1 MADYNLGAAFA
12 AIEEELISSM
22 IRNFKRHRAEE
33 TAEGFQWSQW
43 QADQLDALETYRRR
57 NRSKFGK
64 RFRDYNQTIEAAI
77 VNAYQQGGADQEAE
91 ILEALRRGA
100 SLRGHSD
107 TLGGSF
113 FHTNERKLNALVQ
126 ATTADMERAEIAV
139 LRRAN
144 DAYRKTI
151 FNAQVYANTGAGTYE
166 KAVDMATRDF
176 LAAGLQCVVY
186 KNGAR
191 HTLSDYADMAIRTA
205 SKRAYLQGEGAKRQE
220 WGVSTVIINRRN
232 GACPKCARYCG
243 KVYIDD
249 VWSGGKR
256 SDGKYPLLSSAVRG
270 GLYHPRCKD
279 SHSTYFPELYE
290 DEKPYTP
297 KEIRGLERQEKAE
310 QRQQY
315 ARRQAEKYSRLA
327 KYSLDP
333 ENQRKYRA
341 MAEKWA
347 VSSEVE
353 PFARQAAQF
362 SRNARA
368 EYGDGL
374 VAVAKYEDITDRW
387 YPDAVPGSHKVQ
399 DLMEYTASDGVTYK
413 VDGHNVVLDY
423 KSYEKEIADLLA
435 REVGGE
441 VYMVPRVNNPQGVST
456 PDFLFNGKPYDLKRI
471 TGSGKKAL
479 FDRISKKKKQA
490 SSFIFDLTECPL
502 DDEVVDKQIE
512 YIYDS
517 YHTKFVDEVIIIK
530 SGKINKVFKRTKEK
544 S

>member
-1 MADYNLGAAFA
+1 MAEYDIGAAFE
-12 AIEEELISSM
+12 AIEYELIESM

-33 TAEGFQWSQW
+33 TAYGFEWSQW

-57 NRSKFGK
+57 NQAKFGK
-64 RFRDYNQTIEAAI
+64 KFKEYNQSIEAAI
-77 VNAYQQGGADQEAE
+77 MNAYERGGAEQEEE
-91 ILEALRRGA
+91 ILEAIRMGA
-100 SLRGHSD
+100 SLRNHSD
-107 TLGGSF
+107 TLGAAF
-113 FHTNERKLNALVQ
+113 FHTNERKLDALIQ
-126 ATTADMERAEIAV
+126 ATTEDMERAEIAV

-186 KNGAR
+186 KNGAQ

-205 SKRAYLQGEGAKRQE
+205 SKRAYLQGEGVKRQE

-232 GACPKCARYCG
+232 GACPECARYCG
-243 KVYIDD
+243 KVFIDD

-256 SDGKYPLLSSAVRG
+256 ADGKYPLLSSAIAG

-290 DEKPYTP
+290 EEEPYTP
-297 KEIRGLERQEKAE
+297 QEIAGLKRREKAE

-315 ARRQAEKYSRLA
+315 AKRQAERFDRLA
-327 KYSLDP
+327 RFSLDP

-347 VSSEVE
+347 VSSEAE
-353 PFARQAAQF
+353 PFARQAEQF
-362 SRNARA
+362 LQSARA

-387 YPDAVPGSHKVQ
+387 YPDAVPGSHEVQ
-399 DLMEYTASDGVTYK
+399 DLMEYIASDGVKYK

-423 KSYEKEIADLLA
+423 KSHEKEIAELLA

-441 VYMVPRVNNPQGVST
+441 IFMVPRVNNPQGVRT
-456 PDFLFNGKPYDLKRI
+456 PDFLFNRKNYDLKTLRKGASKN
-471 TGSGKKAL
+471 TLFYRVRKA
-479 FDRISKKKKQA
+479 KKQA
-490 SSFIFDLTECPL
+490 SRFIIDVTESGLTDTDIDLQLEKIFWSKNTAFVE
-502 DDEVVDKQIE
+502 EIVIVKDK
-512 YIYDS
+512 
-517 YHTKFVDEVIIIK
+517 
-530 SGKINKVFKRTKEK
+530 KIMKVTRKKE
-544 S
+544 